1 MKFSTKMTFLV
12 VLALLLGSTVC
23 AHAFLAPGV
32 NPLPFGMQQPSPFSF
47 TVPAPLVN
55 SDLISLVP
63 DARPASFPNEFQTE
77 KLFQRSA

>member
-1 MKFSTKMTFLV
+1 MKFSTKITFLV
-12 VLALLLGSTVC
+12 VFALLLGSTVC

-32 NPLPFGMQQPSPFSF
+32 NPLPFGIQRPSQISF
-47 TVPAPLVN
+47 AVPAPMAK

-63 DARPASFPNEFQTE
+63 DARPASFPNELQTE